1 MGVED
6 IVLVDDDRVIQKMV
20 GGFLERKGYTV
31 RKASDGIEALQLV
44 RDRVPDLVIT
54 DVRMPELNGIELTTR
69 LRGHHRT
76 AGIPILMF
84 SEMGEAQHALA
95 GYAAGADDYL
105 PKPFEL
111 TILEAKVHSILRRSA
126 RVATNAN
133 RGNVILFAHAKGGVG
148 TTSLAVN
155 TAVLLAAQSSRP
167 VGLLDLDVEFG
178 DSAVYLNLHPNHTL
192 ADLKSSP
199 GALIDEALFEGFVT
213 ESGSV
218 RLVVGADLPERAELV
233 TLPAIQLA
241 IDRLSATCQYVLIDA
256 PASFSERTLTALDTS
271 DLICLVTSAS
281 LASLKATRRCLGLFD
296 KIGIPAS
303 RVRLILNH
311 STTHAMDIDTA
322 SGVLGRRPDFVIQRS
337 ESLDRAANH
346 GRPLVTSDPTDSLV
360 ADLKLLAE
368 SIAAGVPAELDRLNA

>member
-1 MGVED
+1 MAVED

-20 GGFLERKGYTV
+20 GGFLERKGYHV

-44 RDRVPDLVIT
+44 RERVPDLIIT
-54 DVRMPELNGIELTTR
+54 DVRMPELNGLELAYR

-76 AGIPILMF
+76 AGVPILMF
-84 SEMGEAQHALA
+84 SEMGEAPDALV

-111 TILEAKVHSILRRSA
+111 AILEAKVQAMLRRA
-126 RVATNAN
+126 AGMTAKAN
-133 RGNVILFAHAKGGVG
+133 RGKVILFAHAKGGVG

-155 TAVLLAAQSSRP
+155 IAVLLASKASRP

-178 DSAVYLNLHPNHTL
+178 DSAVYLNLHPNQTL
-192 ADLKSSP
+192 ADLKASP
-199 GALIDEALFEGFVT
+199 GAPVDEALFEGFVT

-218 RLVVGADLPERAELV
+218 RLVVGADSPERAELV

-241 IDRLSATCQYVLIDA
+241 IDRLSATCQYVLIDS

-281 LASLKATRRCLGLFD
+281 LPSLKATQRCLDLFD
-296 KIGIPAS
+296 KLGVDAG
-303 RVRLILNH
+303 RVRLILNY
-311 STTHAMDIDTA
+311 STTHVMDVKTA
-322 SGVLGRRPDFVIQRS
+322 AGILGRKPDFVVQRS
-337 ESLDRAANH
+337 ESLDRAANS
-346 GRPLVTSDPTDSLV
+346 GRPLVTSHPGDLLV
-360 ADLKLLAE
+360 ADLMRLADWIVA
-368 SIAAGVPAELDRLNA
+368 SVPAAPLQPA

>member
-1 MGVED
+1 MAAAD

-20 GGFLERKGYTV
+20 GGFLERTGYRV

-44 RDRVPDLVIT
+44 HEHIPDLVIT
-54 DVRMPELNGIELTTR
+54 DVRMPELNGIELTAR

-76 AGIPILMF
+76 AGVPILMF
-84 SEMGEAQHALA
+84 SDLGEAHDALA
-95 GYAAGADDYL
+95 GYAVGADDYL

-111 TILEAKVHSILRRSA
+111 AILEAKVQSLLRRAAGASA
-126 RVATNAN
+126 RAN
-133 RGNVILFAHAKGGVG
+133 RGKVVLFAHAKGGVG

-155 TAVLLAAQSSRP
+155 MAVLLAAQSSRP

-178 DSAVYLNLHPNHTL
+178 DSAVYLNVHPHHTL
-192 ADLKSSP
+192 ADLKAEP
-199 GALIDEALFEGFVT
+199 GTLVDEALFEGFIT

-218 RLVVGADLPERAELV
+218 RLVVGADLHERAELV

-281 LASLKATRRCLGLFD
+281 LPSLKATRGCLDLFD
-296 KIGIPAS
+296 KLGVAPTRI
-303 RVRLILNH
+303 RLILNYSTAH
-311 STTHAMDIDTA
+311 SMEIDIAA
-322 SGVLGRRPDFVIQRS
+322 SVLGRRPDFVVQRS
-337 ESLDRAANH
+337 EGLDRAANN
-346 GRPLVTSDPTDSLV
+346 GRPLVSSDPSDPLV
-360 ADLKLLAE
+360 ADLKKMADAMVTVLA
-368 SIAAGVPAELDRLNA
+368 R